1 MPGTNHRILP
11 PPPALTFSV
20 LLFVLGWFFSTS
32 LPAQTTWTGSTDT
45 NLLNVANW
53 SNGLPTATNP
63 GTINTVVTGLTGTTL
78 NGFTLTTSANVS
90 SADHLTVQNGA
101 ILNVTAGTLSGA
113 SGMYFRVGEASA
125 HPVSVVNVT
134 GTGRIEMA
142 SYFLLGRAGSGELNL
157 RDNAY
162 VKHGSDSFTIGDTG
176 AGKGTVNIYDNA
188 TLELNTTTQ
197 VGNHSG
203 SEGTINMY
211 GGTLTGSTTIRVG
224 GGDNSEQERKS
235 TGSFNYT
242 AGKLDIA
249 VAVGCGIN
257 ATGTF
262 TVKSGSTLDV
272 TKNFYVGY
280 GAQTAGGS
288 LILETGSAL
297 NHTAE
302 NFRIGTAGK
311 GSATIHAGA
320 TLSSSGLIVGEQ
332 TNSNGTVSVA
342 GTLAASSLA
351 VGNAGTGA
359 LDITAGGNAN
369 ITTLNVGYVASG
381 LGTVTVSGENAKL
394 ETAGFSIG
402 FSATGTSGTSGIE
415 TYGGSLVVGNGGTW
429 VDSSTGSVSVNI
441 GQNAGSTGKVE
452 IAEGGTV
459 DFGSDYNKTL
469 VVGNQGTGL
478 LHYNST
484 GNHTLGVTV
493 RVGRDKSGVG
503 TVDIEKGTVTQG
515 GGYFIVGH
523 AGKGYLNVHNGGMLE
538 VRQLYAGDSKGSG
551 AHGEIQVSDRGKIK
565 TNTFYMADKDTTTA
579 LININEGGTIETT
592 TTKIGYSQHWSDADP
607 TKQQYGGSATFNLNG
622 GTFTS
627 STFQIGKTSE
637 VNILSGSFTNSGA
650 LSIYGTSELNLTN
663 GTFSTGSIV
672 QNDDSV
678 IRFTQGIDFTTGAY
692 TMNGGRLEVAIS
704 SALEDGNAYLEFTG
718 DVQLLNG
725 EIVLDF
731 DEAFLETL
739 EMGASIP
746 ILSAET
752 LSDVVLSIS
761 GNTSIPS
768 AFWSYHIDNGILY
781 ADMSVPEPSSLL
793 LLLGSFLGLLIW
805 KRWWRK
811 CSVS

>member
-1 MPGTNHRILP
+1 M
-11 PPPALTFSV
+11 
-20 LLFVLGWFFSTS
+20 LFVLGWFFSTS

-45 NLLNVANW
+45 NLLNAANW

-63 GTINTVVTGLTGTTL
+63 GTINTAITGLTNKTV
-78 NGFTLTTSANVS
+78 NGFTLTSSANIS
-90 SADHLTVQNGA
+90 SASTDPATHWTLQNGG
-101 ILNVTAGTLSGA
+101 IWNVTAGTLSGL
-113 SGMYFRVGEASA
+113 SGQYFRVGEAA
-125 HPVSVVNVT
+125 ADPVSIVNVT

-157 RDNAY
+157 CDSAY
-162 VKHGSDSFTIGDTG
+162 VKHGSNSFTIGDSGT
-176 AGKGTVNIYDNA
+176 GKGTVNIYDNA
-188 TLELNTTTQ
+188 TLELNVTTQ
-197 VGNHSG
+197 VGNHTG
-203 SEGTINMY
+203 SEGTINMH

-224 GGDNSEQERKS
+224 GGDSSTDTRKS
-235 TGSFNYT
+235 TGFFNYT

-280 GAQTAGGS
+280 DAQTAGGS

-297 NHTAE
+297 NHTAG
-302 NFRIGTAGK
+302 NFSVGEAGK
-311 GSATIHAGA
+311 GTATIAAG
-320 TLSSSGLIVGEQ
+320 TSFSSTVGINVGNQ
-332 TNSNGTVSVA
+332 AGSNGTISVA
-342 GTLAASSLA
+342 GTLAASSLT

-359 LDITAGGNAN
+359 LDITAGGSAN
-369 ITTLNVGYVASG
+369 ITSLRVGSVASG

-394 ETAGFSIG
+394 ETVGFSVG

-415 TYGGSLVVGNGGTW
+415 TYGGSLVVGNGGAW
-429 VDSSTGSVSVNI
+429 VDSSTGSVTVYI

-459 DFGSDYNKTL
+459 DFGSDSSKTL
-469 VVGNQGTGL
+469 NVGHLGTGL

-484 GNHTLGVTV
+484 GNHTLGLTI
-493 RVGRDKSGVG
+493 RVGREKSGVG
-503 TVDIEKGTVTQG
+503 TVDIEKGTVTQTG
-515 GGYFIVGH
+515 GRYFIVGH
-523 AGKGYLNVHNGGMLE
+523 AGKGYLNIHNGGTLDAS
-538 VRQLYAGDSKGSG
+538 QLYVGDSKGSG

-565 TNTFYMADKDTTTA
+565 TNNFYMADKDTTTA
-579 LININEGGTIETT
+579 LVNINEGGTINAT
-592 TTKIGYSQHWSDADP
+592 TTKIGYSQHWGDTDP

-627 STFQIGKTSE
+627 NTFQIGKTSE

-650 LSIYGTSELNLTN
+650 LSIYGTSELNLEK
-663 GTFSTGSIV
+663 GTFSTGSIS

-678 IRFTQGIDFTTGAY
+678 IRFTQGIDFTAGDYA
-692 TMNGGRLEVAIS
+692 MNGGRLEVAIS
-704 SALEDGNAYLEFTG
+704 SALEGGKDAYLEFTG
-718 DVQLLNG
+718 EVQLLNG
-725 EIVLDF
+725 EIILDF
-731 DEAFLETL
+731 DEVFLETL
-739 EMGASIP
+739 EMGTSIP

-752 LSDVVLSIS
+752 LSDVALSIS

-781 ADMSVPEPSSLL
+781 ADMSVPEPSTLL
-793 LLLGSFLGLLIW
+793 LLLGGFLGLLGWKQW
-805 KRWWRK
+805 KRK
-811 CSVS
+811 SNVF